1 MACNALA
8 ASSLDGKLIK
18 PKPLDL
24 PVSRSIITLAAKEE
38 EIVYFQVQ
46 LNNTQQKKP
55 ASGKN
60 FRDAAYTNLSHGS
73 FHHRVYSFT
82 KN

>member
-38 EIVYFQVQ
+38 EIVYSKVSTKQHAA
-46 LNNTQQKKP
+46 KE
-55 ASGKN
+55 AN
-60 FRDAAYTNLSHGS
+60 FRKKIQRCSIHES
-73 FHHRVYSFT
+73 VS
-82 KN
+82 